1 MNGAG
6 VVETAALEALVQRMC
21 QEFDVVSVDEV
32 RSHVLDAYADFA
44 DARVQTFVPVL
55 VEKRL
60 RHLLRRST
68 SAMRPASALSA

>member
-6 VVETAALEALVQRMC
+6 VVESAALEALVQRMC
-21 QEFDVVSVDEV
+21 QEFDVVSADEIRV
-32 RSHVLDAYADFA
+32 HVIAFYADFA
-44 DARVQTFVPVL
+44 DAPVQTFVPVL

-68 SAMRPASALSA
+68 RALRSSPALTG

>member
-6 VVETAALEALVQRMC
+6 VVESAALEALVQRMC
-21 QEFDVVSVDEV
+21 QEFDVVSADEIRDHV
-32 RSHVLDAYADFA
+32 RAFYADFA
-44 DARVQTFVPVL
+44 DAPVQTFVPVL

-68 SAMRPASALSA
+68 EALRTAPALTG